1 MFALAG
7 PFKLLFHC
15 LDAREAAVV
24 SSLALI
30 KRADVARCSSRASGG
45 GGMRLTEVEAP
56 GGNRQESRA
65 RRVGK
70 EKPGVGMDRLFRGMV
85 EAD

>member
-1 MFALAG
+1 MWRG
-7 PFKLLFHC
+7 
-15 LDAREAAVV
+15 AA
-24 SSLALI
+24 AEH
-30 KRADVARCSSRASGG
+30 RGR

-70 EKPGVGMDRLFRGMV
+70 GKPGVGMDRLFRGMV